1 MPLLHPRSRE
11 DLISS
16 TLKSLYAIEGS
27 SDSEKIEGI
36 RLALIDFLETERQE
50 LETNRSKPVA

>member
-1 MPLLHPRSRE
+1 M
-11 DLISS
+11 ISS